1 MHTEVLSFALQIRSG
16 RTLLGWSQAE
26 LAEKAG
32 VARPTVARIESLQML
47 PRLDTAG
54 KLKQALRVG
63 GVIFHDDNDSV
74 GFTVGLSGEFIEKLG
89 AELQA
94 KNKQ

>member
-1 MHTEVLSFALQIRSG
+1 MQKDVLTYAVQLRAG

-26 LAEKAG
+26 LARRAG

-54 KLKQALRVG
+54 KLKQALRDG
-63 GVIFHDDNDSV
+63 GVIFHDDDKSG
-74 GFTVGLSGEFIEKLG
+74 GFTIGVSGDFLDRLG
-89 AELQA
+89 QELQA
-94 KNKQ
+94 QRQD

>member
-1 MHTEVLSFALQIRSG
+1 MRTEVLSFAVQIRAG

-26 LAEKAG
+26 LARRAD

-54 KLKQALRVG
+54 KLKQALRDG
-63 GVIFHDDNDSV
+63 GVIFHEDDRSG
-74 GFTVGLSGEFIEKLG
+74 GFSIGLSGEFIERLG
-89 AELQA
+89 AELQGRE
-94 KNKQ
+94 KE